1 LIEITAMINN
11 SGLDAVPSFNST
23 HPNNHNFITYFTLN
37 KFFLYFYYFLSS
49 SRETVLAISKSRAL
63 PQQTKN
69 LISILNNLHCKL
81 HSLEPKP
88 RIMQRQLHFNTAF
101 ANSCICI
108 LWLRLF
114 TGAVL
119 QLVMQK
125 VSFIRI
131 SQFNHFAPVIFA
143 PAISINR

>member
-1 LIEITAMINN
+1 MPCLLLIQSPEQ
-11 SGLDAVPSFNST
+11 PQFY
-23 HPNNHNFITYFTLN
+23 YFTLN
-37 KFFLYFYYFLSS
+37 TFFLYFCYLLSS

-131 SQFNHFAPVIFA
+131 SQFNHFARVIFA
-143 PAISINR
+143 PAISIN